1 MSAIQATNE
10 QLRIYQQTEG
20 RKNKPNLSF
29 RTIGTGLR
37 SEQFQLQK
45 MTGISHLFINT
56 NTVWEAHWSGT
67 AVNLGES

>member
-1 MSAIQATNE
+1 MFAIQATNE

-20 RKNKPNLSF
+20 RKNKSNLSF

-37 SEQFQLQK
+37 SEQYQLQRR
-45 MTGISHLFINT
+45 TGISYLSINT

-67 AVNLGES
+67 AVNIGES